1 MSDIPHVWLETRL
14 RVLIIR
20 IQRYWTEM
28 RGRLPALRTTKCKES
43 QVSTK
48 QLEERDAFLLKYF
61 VASKKQCK
69 TGLTTA
75 VNCNQQ
81 REGGI
86 IGFNPAP
93 IFYHLLYNRDAFFLK
108 YFVASKNQCK
118 TGLTTAVNCNQQRE
132 GGIIGFNPAPI
143 FYHLPY
149 NLTLLIENI

>member
-1 MSDIPHVWLETRL
+1 MTAVDDDQPKRTKHLGSTWHPFSA
-14 RVLIIR
+14 
-20 IQRYWTEM
+20 IQ
-28 RGRLPALRTTKCKES
+28 S

-86 IGFNPAP
+86 SGFNLAP
-93 IFYHLLYNRDAFFLK
+93 TFYHLLYNRDAFLLK
-108 YFVASKNQCK
+108 YFIASKKQCK
-118 TGLTTAVNCNQQRE
+118 TGLTTAVNYNQQRE

-143 FYHLPY
+143 SYHLPY
-149 NLTLLIENI
+149 NLTLLIENISINQQKEG

>member
-1 MSDIPHVWLETRL
+1 MQNRTDDSCQLQSTKKTNHLGSTWHPFSA
-14 RVLIIR
+14 
-20 IQRYWTEM
+20 IQ
-28 RGRLPALRTTKCKES
+28 S

-48 QLEERDAFLLKYF
+48 QLEEKDAFLLKYF

-93 IFYHLLYNRDAFFLK
+93 I
-108 YFVASKNQCK
+108 S
-118 TGLTTAVNCNQQRE
+118 
-132 GGIIGFNPAPI
+132 
-143 FYHLPY
+143 YHLPY
-149 NLTLLIENI
+149 NLTLLIKNI

>member
-1 MSDIPHVWLETRL
+1 MTAVDDDQPKRTKHLGSTWHPFSA
-14 RVLIIR
+14 
-20 IQRYWTEM
+20 IQ
-28 RGRLPALRTTKCKES
+28 S

-86 IGFNPAP
+86 SGFNLVPT
-93 IFYHLLYNRDAFFLK
+93 FYHLL
-108 YFVASKNQCK
+108 
-118 TGLTTAVNCNQQRE
+118 
-132 GGIIGFNPAPI
+132 
-143 FYHLPY
+143 Y
-149 NLTLLIENI
+149 NLTLLIENISINQQKEG